1 MPVSRSIVA
10 CFVLHVVCCMIC
22 NASCILLCACCILCQ
37 VAKFSVTLA
46 LCCNVCGIARRSR
59 MNSSSVTRSKR
70 CRCRCSPR
78 RALGKPLQH
87 TIGTICNT
95 QQHRLH
101 ACAAASVRRR
111 RVTDSVCARR
121 WVCYA
126 EKTLGDYII
135 PHMSD
140 AKSPQ
145 QVRSGGLT
153 VGPVRSLAQQQTVL
167 WVNGS
172 AALTECMLARSRI
185 VCSTVVRV
193 ALAGWLAGKRAG
205 VRYSTV
211 GGLLW
216 TASTYSCGIH
226 SHVGG
231 WPNLRCRQ
239 QMRQHTR
246 QRRRRQSAI

>member
-1 MPVSRSIVA
+1 MVGFLRSLGVDYVFDVSVGRELALLRVRRTLNDAVDYACKNQWHYRHAACRTIMHVSRSIVA

-59 MNSSSVTRSKR
+59 MNSLSVTRSKR

-111 RVTDSVCARR
+111 RVT
-121 WVCYA
+121 
-126 EKTLGDYII
+126 
-135 PHMSD
+135 
-140 AKSPQ
+140 
-145 QVRSGGLT
+145 
-153 VGPVRSLAQQQTVL
+153 
-167 WVNGS
+167 
-172 AALTECMLARSRI
+172 
-185 VCSTVVRV
+185 
-193 ALAGWLAGKRAG
+193 
-205 VRYSTV
+205 
-211 GGLLW
+211 
-216 TASTYSCGIH
+216 ASE
-226 SHVGG
+226 
-231 WPNLRCRQ
+231 R
-239 QMRQHTR
+239 MHTR
-246 QRRRRQSAI
+246 AQIGRAHV

>member
-1 MPVSRSIVA
+1 MVGFLRSLGVDYVFDVSVGRELALLRVRRTLNDAVDYA
-10 CFVLHVVCCMIC
+10 CKSGTACSLQDHHARFAIHRCVFRAARCMLHDLQ
-22 NASCILLCACCILCQ
+22 CILHTFVCMLHFVCQ

-111 RVTDSVCARR
+111 RVTASERMRTRARR

-126 EKTLGDYII
+126 EKTLGEYII

-145 QVRSGGLT
+145 QVRSQPYGRLVPPAAADCGST
-153 VGPVRSLAQQQTVL
+153 GQQVGNARSL
-167 WVNGS
+167 
-172 AALTECMLARSRI
+172 I
-185 VCSTVVRV
+185 VCSTSSP
-193 ALAGWLAGKRAG
+193 GWLAG
-205 VRYSTV
+205 
-211 GGLLW
+211 
-216 TASTYSCGIH
+216 
-226 SHVGG
+226 
-231 WPNLRCRQ
+231 
-239 QMRQHTR
+239 
-246 QRRRRQSAI
+246 